1 MFLARQVDEIET
13 SWGSFCAAVENKE
26 DVFDIYLRQ
35 SGLLQW
41 NGEPVR
47 DIDYLE
53 FDNGS
58 SPQGGSPEGGSTEGG
73 STEGGSTEG
82 GSDSSPAEEYLPTEV
97 TSPDGGRLDSELPVE
112 GLPAEDGLYLDT
124 VASLIADLKNLDLQ
138 TQQRAAKNS
147 STQKVV

>member
-1 MFLARQVDEIET
+1 
-13 SWGSFCAAVENKE
+13 VENKE

-53 FDNGS
+53 FDDDS
-58 SPQGGSPEGGSTEGG
+58 SPRGRSSEGGSTEGG
-73 STEGGSTEG
+73 PTEGGSTEVG
-82 GSDSSPAEEYLPTEV
+82 LDSRPAEESLRAEV
-97 TSPDGGRLDSELPVE
+97 SSPGGVEVDSELPVE

-124 VASLIADLKNLDLQ
+124 VASLIADLKELDL
-138 TQQRAAKNS
+138 
-147 STQKVV
+147 